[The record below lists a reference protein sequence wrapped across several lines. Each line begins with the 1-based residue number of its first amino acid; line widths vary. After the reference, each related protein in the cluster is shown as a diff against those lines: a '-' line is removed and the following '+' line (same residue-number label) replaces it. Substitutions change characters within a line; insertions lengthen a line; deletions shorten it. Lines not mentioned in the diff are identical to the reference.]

1 MNRPLRAAL
10 DALQFPQGDPTKL
23 RSLTEPEWSQL
34 LRLADPAH
42 LTLTLHA
49 LCPGAFPPAV
59 QSRLEENVRNNA
71 QKFARLKSE
80 FHEIA
85 STLTAQNLEFIVLK
99 GFTHSP
105 DFTPDP
111 LWRAQSD
118 LDLWLQPGQVHA
130 AYDALRAL
138 GYVPASDTE
147 GRHLPPLV
155 RSTDFTWRG
164 DFFDPTI
171 PIPVDLHYRLWDGEL
186 ERIPAP
192 GLDAFWPRRQA
203 RLIDERPIQVLH
215 PADSLAFAAL
225 HHLLHVLRG
234 DARLQRA
241 WEIAAFLHRR
251 SADSAFWSQ
260 WRDLHPTPLRRLEAV
275 ALHLS
280 ATWFNAPLP
289 PAVHDELDRLP
300 PRVKHWFARHAWAPV
315 ENLITPNKHELWL
328 HLSLI
333 DSPAA
338 QAAVFRRRVFP
349 TKSLTAPEAHAGSTL
364 STLRHRAARLAH
376 HARTLPATLRE
387 AACWL
392 SRH

>member
-1 MNRPLRAAL
+1 MNRPLRAIL
-10 DALQFPQGDPTKL
+10 DALRLPQGDPTKL
-23 RSLTEPEWSQL
+23 RSLTEPEWSEL
-34 LRLADPAH
+34 LRLTDSSH

-59 QSRLEENVRNNA
+59 QSRLQQNARNNA
-71 QKFARLKSE
+71 RKFARLKSE

-85 STLTAQNLEFIVLK
+85 STLAAHNLEFIVLK

-118 LDLWLQPGQVHA
+118 LDLWLLPAQVHA

-138 GYVPASDTE
+138 SYVPASDTE

-155 RSTDFTWRG
+155 RSTEFTWRG
-164 DFFDPTI
+164 DFFDPSL
-171 PIPVDLHYRLWDGEL
+171 PIPVDLHYRLWDDEL

-192 GLDAFWPRRQA
+192 GLDDFWSRRQT
-203 RLIDERPIQVLH
+203 RYIDERPIQVLH

-241 WEIAAFLHRR
+241 WEIAAILDRR
-251 SADSAFWSQ
+251 AHDSSFWNT
-260 WRDLHPTPLRRLEAV
+260 WRELHPPQLRRLEAV
-275 ALHLS
+275 ALNLS
-280 ATWFNAPLP
+280 ATWFHATLP
-289 PAVHDELDRLP
+289 AAIQEELDHLP

-315 ENLITPNKHELWL
+315 ENLVRPNKHELWL

-333 DSPAA
+333 EDRPS

-349 TKSLTAPEAHAGSTL
+349 TKTLTAPEASSPGAL
-364 STLRHRAARLAH
+364 STLRHRAARLLH
-376 HARTLPATLRE
+376 HARTLPATLLE
-387 AACWL
+387 SAAFL
-392 SRH
+392 FHR

>member
-1 MNRPLRAAL
+1 MNRPLRALL
-10 DALQFPQGDPTKL
+10 DALRLPQGDPTKL

-34 LRLADPAH
+34 LRLADSAH
-42 LTLTLHA
+42 LTLTLAA
-49 LCPGAFPPAV
+49 LCPGAFPPAI
-59 QSRLEENVRNNA
+59 QSRLDQNARNNA

-85 STLTAQNLEFIVLK
+85 AALTAQNLEFIVLK

-130 AYDALRAL
+130 AYSVLRAL
-138 GYVPASDTE
+138 GYVPASETE

-164 DFFDPTI
+164 DFFDPSL
-171 PIPVDLHYRLWDGEL
+171 PIPVDLHYRLWDDHL

-192 GLDAFWPRRQA
+192 GLDAFWSRRQT
-203 RLIDERPIQVLH
+203 RCLDTRPFQVLH

-241 WEIAAFLHRR
+241 WEIAAFLDRR
-251 SADSAFWSQ
+251 ASDASFWNT
-260 WRDLHPTPLRRLEAV
+260 WRDLHPPQLRRLEAV
-275 ALHLS
+275 ALHL
-280 ATWFNAPLP
+280 AAIWFQAPLP
-289 PAVHDELDRLP
+289 AAVQHDLDRLP
-300 PRVKHWFARHAWAPV
+300 PRVHHWFARHAFAPV
-315 ENLITPNKHELWL
+315 ENLVTPNKHELWL

-333 DSPAA
+333 EDRPS
-338 QAAVFRRRVFP
+338 QAAVLRRRIFP
-349 TKSLTAPEAHAGSTL
+349 TKTLAAPAPTRPL
-364 STLRHRAARLAH
+364 STLRHRAARLLH
-376 HARTLPATLRE
+376 HARTLPATTLE
-387 AACWL
+387 AARWL
-392 SRH
+392 LPR